1 MNSNQIMTKYKSEK
15 PYTLHYKDLYQN
27 YTLAFKDLQTAI
39 TRANE
44 LKCPVYD
51 ENKKLVYN
59 PMEKRGKQM
68 KSETEIKD
76 LLKATNDELQGTLR
90 VLRDTLNSSIDDTSE
105 KINTIKALYPLI
117 MFYKDKIKTLE
128 FILND

>member
-1 MNSNQIMTKYKSEK
+1 
-15 PYTLHYKDLYQN
+15 
-27 YTLAFKDLQTAI
+27 
-39 TRANE
+39 
-44 LKCPVYD
+44 
-51 ENKKLVYN
+51 
-59 PMEKRGKQM
+59 M
-68 KSETEIKD
+68 KSDKEIKE

-117 MFYKDKIKTLE
+117 MSYKDKIKTLE

>member
-1 MNSNQIMTKYKSEK
+1 
-15 PYTLHYKDLYQN
+15 
-27 YTLAFKDLQTAI
+27 
-39 TRANE
+39 
-44 LKCPVYD
+44 
-51 ENKKLVYN
+51 
-59 PMEKRGKQM
+59 M
-68 KSETEIKD
+68 KSDKEIKE
-76 LLKATNDELQGTLR
+76 LLKATNDELQGILR

>member
-1 MNSNQIMTKYKSEK
+1 MTSNQMMTKYKSEK

-44 LKCPVYD
+44 LQCPVYD

-59 PMEKRGKQM
+59 PCETKQNM
-68 KSETEIKD
+68 S
-76 LLKATNDELQGTLR
+76 
-90 VLRDTLNSSIDDTSE
+90 
-105 KINTIKALYPLI
+105 NTRK
-117 MFYKDKIKTLE
+117 E
-128 FILND
+128 

>member
-1 MNSNQIMTKYKSEK
+1 MNSNQMMTKYKSEK

-59 PMEKRGKQM
+59 PCETKQNM
-68 KSETEIKD
+68 S
-76 LLKATNDELQGTLR
+76 
-90 VLRDTLNSSIDDTSE
+90 
-105 KINTIKALYPLI
+105 NTRK
-117 MFYKDKIKTLE
+117 E
-128 FILND
+128 

>member
-1 MNSNQIMTKYKSEK
+1 MTKYKSEK

-44 LKCPVYD
+44 LKCPVHD

-59 PMEKRGKQM
+59 PCETKQNM
-68 KSETEIKD
+68 S
-76 LLKATNDELQGTLR
+76 
-90 VLRDTLNSSIDDTSE
+90 
-105 KINTIKALYPLI
+105 NTRK
-117 MFYKDKIKTLE
+117 E
-128 FILND
+128 

>member
-1 MNSNQIMTKYKSEK
+1 MNSNQMMTKYKSEK

-44 LKCPVYD
+44 LQCPVYD

-59 PMEKRGKQM
+59 PMEKGESK
-68 KSETEIKD
+68 
-76 LLKATNDELQGTLR
+76 
-90 VLRDTLNSSIDDTSE
+90 
-105 KINTIKALYPLI
+105 
-117 MFYKDKIKTLE
+117 
-128 FILND
+128 